1 MVYILHLETSTK
13 VCSVALSLNGNLIAL
28 KENEED
34 GYSHGENLTL
44 FIQDVLKQ
52 ASISVKEL
60 NAVSVASGPGSY
72 TGLRI
77 GVSTAKGLCYPL
89 NIPLIA
95 IDSLTSLKEIAKEK
109 HPNST
114 LCSLIDARRMEVYN
128 LFYSSSNELLKP
140 ISADIIEKDSY
151 SQFEPFVYFGDGAEK
166 LQELWK
172 GRNCIADTSI
182 TSSAKGQ
189 TKLAFEKYRNQ
200 EFEDLAYFEPF
211 YLKDFVS
218 NTKKKLDFRQ

>member
-109 HPNST
+109 HPNYT

-172 GRNCIADTSI
+172 VRNCIADTSI
-182 TSSAKGQ
+182 TSSAKVISWPALRQ
-189 TKLAFEKYRNQ
+189 T
-200 EFEDLAYFEPF
+200 
-211 YLKDFVS
+211 
-218 NTKKKLDFRQ
+218 

>member
-52 ASISVKEL
+52 VSISVKEL

-140 ISADIIEKDSY
+140 ISADIIEKYSY
-151 SQFEPFVYFGDGAEK
+151 SQFEPFVYFGDGAGK

-200 EFEDLAYFEPF
+200 EFEDVAYFEPF

-218 NTKKKLDFRQ
+218 NAKKTLDK